1 MSDARPGRPTMKSVA
16 AMADVSA
23 MTVSRVLQGDPH
35 VLPETRRRVLEAVD
49 QLGYRRDE
57 MARRLR
63 VGKPAGMVGLIVSNL
78 ANPFYSQLALGVE
91 SVLAAHGLRLVLGNS
106 GDDVERERGLVSDF
120 LARRVDGMA
129 VVPAG
134 NTHQHLAP
142 SQLHGVP
149 AVLSAR
155 PPVDVQ
161 LDCVLLDDY
170 GGARA
175 AVEWLLNQGHTRVAF
190 LGPPAAWTSAERLRG
205 FRDSLADAGL
215 PSEERYICVEQRDV
229 KAAEFA
235 ASRLLSL
242 REPPTAIFCANSR
255 NTIGAYRA
263 QHGGATTVSLA
274 GFDDFDLADMLDAP
288 LAVVTYDAQD
298 MGRRT
303 AQLLLDRID
312 GKNEDPRRIVLPT
325 SLRTFEDVWPR
336 RAPARIEIDEVN
348 RR

>member
-1 MSDARPGRPTMKSVA
+1 
-16 AMADVSA
+16 MADVSA
-23 MTVSRVLQGDPH
+23 MTVSRVLQGDPR
-35 VLPETRRRVLEAVD
+35 VLPETRRRVLEAVE

-57 MARRLR
+57 MAWRLR
-63 VGKPAGMVGLIVSNL
+63 VGKPAGMVGLVVSNL

-91 SVLAAHGLRLVLGNS
+91 SVLATHGLKLVLGNS
-106 GDDVERERGLVSDF
+106 GDDIERERGLVSDF
-120 LARRVDGMA
+120 VARRVDGMI

-134 NTHQHLAP
+134 DTHQHLAP
-142 SQLHGVP
+142 AELHGVP

-155 PPVDVQ
+155 PPIDVQ

-190 LGPPAAWTSAERLRG
+190 LGPPAVWTSAERLRG
-205 FRDSLADAGL
+205 FRESLADAGIA
-215 PSEERYICVEQRDV
+215 SEDRYVRVEQRDV
-229 KAAEFA
+229 EAAEIA
-235 ASRLLSL
+235 ASQLLSL
-242 REPPTAIFCANSR
+242 QEPPTAIFCANSR

-263 QHGGATTVSLA
+263 QHGGATPVSIA

-298 MGRRT
+298 IGRRA

-312 GKNEDPRRIVLPT
+312 GKNESDPRRVVLPT
-325 SLRTFEDVWPR
+325 SLRTFEDAWPR
-336 RAPARIEIDEVN
+336 REVPSRVAASSSGN
-348 RR
+348 G